1 MDNTDSSKG
10 KTTLLKGAATK
21 VVGALNRADEIG
33 GEVRDWVQERV
44 LVDPRYVAA
53 RKRVAKMLGKDYVS
67 KTEQSSQAAKAESK
81 RAAAAPVA
89 GAKVI
94 AKGLGDPGI
103 KAQIYGKKSC
113 AWSGRVITLFEKQK
127 IDHDFIDMDEP
138 EHEPLHLKLIAE
150 THQNTVPYV
159 YLRGQFVG
167 GYNAVAEIDRLGQM
181 EFALMTQAE
190 RDALPEHQ
198 RSVVIVPRPD
208 KDEVAPAEAG
218 MEPRAPAAE

>member
-1 MDNTDSSKG
+1 MDKTDSSKG
-10 KTTLLKGAATK
+10 KTTLLQGAATK

-53 RKRVAKMLGKDYVS
+53 RKRVAKLLGKDYVS
-67 KTEQSSQAAKAESK
+67 RNEETAKAANAESK

-89 GAKVI
+89 GPKVVR
-94 AKGLGDPGI
+94 KGLGDAGV

-127 IDHDFIDMDEP
+127 VDYDFIDMDEP
-138 EHEPLHLKLIAE
+138 ENEKFHLELIAE

-167 GYNAVAEIDRLGQM
+167 GYNAVAEIERLGQL

-208 KDEVAPAEAG
+208 KDEVAPAEAA
-218 MEPRAPAAE
+218 ERTAAE

>member
-1 MDNTDSSKG
+1 MDKTDGTSG
-10 KTTLLKGAATK
+10 KTLLKGVATK

-53 RKRVAKMLGKDYVS
+53 RKRVAKLLGKDYVS
-67 KTEQSSQAAKAESK
+67 KTEATATAAKAESK

-89 GAKVI
+89 GPKIVN
-94 AKGLGDPGI
+94 KGLGDAGV
-103 KAQIYGKKSC
+103 KAQIYGRKSC

-127 IDHDFIDMDEP
+127 VDYDFIDMDEA
-138 EHEPLHLKLIAE
+138 ENEKFHLELIAE

-167 GYNAVAEIDRLGQM
+167 GYNAVAEIERLGQL
-181 EFALMTQAE
+181 EFALMTKAE

-198 RSVVIVPRPD
+198 RSIVIVPRPD
-208 KDEVAPAEAG
+208 KDEVAPAENA
-218 MEPRAPAAE
+218 ESRASSAE